1 MLSDAI
7 DTVLSSYSSVQDQKL
22 YHLGKN
28 RDKIHHEIRK
38 KESKTRFGSEQCV
51 GKQTHLLEIYKDTSE
66 QYAQLHADL
75 LASMKENGM
84 YLVSISA
91 YERQIDGWSHPYEIN
106 NSRYLIVSLFSFFFV
121 LDTDNDMYD
130 QIQQQYSTILVAASI
145 MLGNLVADLVQGKF
159 ISWEGCANLNGVDDC
174 NSVTY
179 PAKETFVTTLYSI
192 SNSLSL
198 GFLFISIIFA
208 LQVLV
213 MVRGFMQKRSKEKTK
228 RLRDALQHSK
238 EILEGLREFSLQ
250 EGVPS
255 NKRESYKRGKKEK
268 DYFPALDL
276 PLTHDHHGSTSVI
289 PPDKINQRR
298 NIAKLTLDEVNNV
311 FEISEPKLKKALQES
326 EDCINKLH
334 IEFDAKTK
342 NQLFDGFF
350 YDEVEPIGDVS
361 IFSFYAGSF
370 AMFYS
375 FSTWMWTVWTYGY
388 ENSDGAMIS
397 QYVLLLLLLVIFMI
411 VVYMRFEMYRDQ
423 DMSEMIEHLQEKQDP
438 GMEGSFRER
447 LVRESDHTFISF
459 GRMIMNTIH

>member
-1 MLSDAI
+1 M
-7 DTVLSSYSSVQDQKL
+7 
-22 YHLGKN
+22 
-28 RDKIHHEIRK
+28 
-38 KESKTRFGSEQCV
+38 
-51 GKQTHLLEIYKDTSE
+51 
-66 QYAQLHADL
+66 
-75 LASMKENGM
+75 
-84 YLVSISA
+84 
-91 YERQIDGWSHPYEIN
+91 
-106 NSRYLIVSLFSFFFV
+106 
-121 LDTDNDMYD
+121 
-130 QIQQQYSTILVAASI
+130 
-145 MLGNLVADLVQGKF
+145 
-159 ISWEGCANLNGVDDC
+159 
-174 NSVTY
+174 
-179 PAKETFVTTLYSI
+179 
-192 SNSLSL
+192 
-198 GFLFISIIFA
+198 
-208 LQVLV
+208 
-213 MVRGFMQKRSKEKTK
+213 
-228 RLRDALQHSK
+228 
-238 EILEGLREFSLQ
+238 
-250 EGVPS
+250 
-255 NKRESYKRGKKEK
+255 
-268 DYFPALDL
+268 
-276 PLTHDHHGSTSVI
+276 
-289 PPDKINQRR
+289 
-298 NIAKLTLDEVNNV
+298 